1 MRHLIVM
8 VGLAWP
14 LLATAQTRSATRIP
28 VESGDSMRVI
38 MRSGL
43 QLLGE
48 LVAQTGDSVGL
59 RVATTGRISD
69 TVVALGD
76 ISFVEARVGRH
87 TAGSTVKGL
96 GFGLVVGAA
105 VGAVGAGV
113 SMANCRRGDD
123 CGMAVLLVPIAAVAG
138 GGVGLLVGAVRTSDK
153 WEAVWPPDAARP

>member
-76 ISFVEARVGRH
+76 VSFVEAKVGRH
-87 TAGSTVKGL
+87 TAGSAVKGL
-96 GFGLVVGAA
+96 GFGLAVGAA
-105 VGAVGAGV
+105 VGAAGAGV
-113 SMANCRRGDD
+113 SMANCRQGND
-123 CGMAVLLVPIAAVAG
+123 CGMAVLLVFIGAVAG
-138 GGVGLLVGAVRTSDK
+138 GVVGLVVGAARTSDK
-153 WEAVWPPDAARP
+153 WEAVWPPDAGRP